1 MDDAEFDR
9 IDNPF
14 AAFADRSGQ
23 TRRSVV
29 STCKF
34 LALTV
39 ALFAIVTAAQAY
51 LHQYRISSLVD
62 GFADQSRTEKM
73 ATLRSLQAAGPDGIA
88 GLTAALADKDPGVA
102 ELAGELICDLE
113 RGWTTLPALR
123 QERFRQSLA
132 ESLASVANGLSP
144 DDSIGRQRIERLARR
159 QSEKWMS
166 TLASNQTT
174 SPAQTETLRT
184 LLAIIG
190 ETPARSPTNSPAGGM
205 SNLNSPLPLD
215 QVAAGQEHWT
225 DWPPRSETP
234 KLYRPQITTLQPQ
247 SSVVLAQ
254 ASTDVGATSDPAVTL
269 AGAEMQTQSASPSA
283 ELLRPTVAAVSRL
296 RDRDDLEHLAPEE
309 AVAVWTGQLASP
321 NRFLRKQAVHELLK
335 LNNPAAA
342 AALRN
347 HLPNADP
354 GVASM
359 IRRGL

>member
-1 MDDAEFDR
+1 MDDTEFDR

-39 ALFAIVTAAQAY
+39 ALFAVVTAAQAY
-51 LHQYRISSLVD
+51 LHQTRINSLVD

-73 ATLRSLQAAGPDGIA
+73 ATLRSLLAAGPDGIG
-88 GLTAALADKDPGVA
+88 GLTAALADEDPSVA

-123 QERFRQSLA
+123 QERLRQSLA
-132 ESLASVANGLSP
+132 ESLADVANGLP
-144 DDSIGRQRIERLARR
+144 ADDSIGRQRIERFARR

-166 TLASNQTT
+166 TLASNPTT
-174 SPAQTETLRT
+174 APAKAETLRT
-184 LLAIIG
+184 LLSIIG
-190 ETPARSPTNSPAGGM
+190 EHPTRSQAILPAGGL
-205 SNLNSPLPLD
+205 SIGNSPLPLD
-215 QVAAGQEHWT
+215 QATAGREHWT

-234 KLYRPQITTLQPQ
+234 KLYRPQITAIPPQ

-254 ASTDVGATSDPAVTL
+254 PSTHMDSTDDQAVTA
-269 AGAEMQTQSASPSA
+269 AGAEMQMQAASPDA
-283 ELLRPTVAAVSRL
+283 ELLRPTVAAVNRL
-296 RDRDDLEHLAPEE
+296 RDRENLEHLTPGQ
-309 AVAVWTGQLASP
+309 AVAVWTRQLSSP
-321 NRFLRKQAVHELLK
+321 NRFLRKQAVQELLK
-335 LNNPAAA
+335 LNTPAAA
-342 AALRN
+342 TALRD
-347 HLPNADP
+347 HLPDADP